1 MAEIIILNKARKQK
15 AKAEKKSRAKENRQ
29 RHGLT
34 KGQKLQD
41 KTQKDQTNN
50 KLDGLRLYTP
60 ENKRNSSYSGQS
72 RPTQ

>member
-1 MAEIIILNKARKQK
+1 MAEIISLNKARKQK
-15 AKAEKKSRAKENRQ
+15 AKAEKKSQAKANRQ

-41 KTQKDQTNN
+41 KTHKDQANN

-60 ENKRNSSYSGQS
+60 ENERD
-72 RPTQ
+72 RDDD